1 MFLLTD
7 SIKRMKRQATEKIF
21 MYKHI
26 FLSLCETSGKERV
39 SRIYQEL
46 LKDDKKK
53 DNFPT

>member
-7 SIKRMKRQATEKIF
+7 AIKRMKRQATEKIF

-26 FLSLCETSGKERV
+26 LLSLCETTGKEHV